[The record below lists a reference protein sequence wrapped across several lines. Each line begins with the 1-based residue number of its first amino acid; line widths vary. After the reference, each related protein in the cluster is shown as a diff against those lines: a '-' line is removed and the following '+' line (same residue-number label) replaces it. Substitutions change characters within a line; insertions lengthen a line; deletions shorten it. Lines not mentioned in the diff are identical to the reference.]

1 MKQVLG
7 NHSSS
12 IIKQCL
18 TLPLQFTW
26 KEKWRKDI
34 STSARGLVA
43 ITFKDLLPQA
53 TFSNKILFK
62 QDLEELQSFS
72 FHLVHLGMA
81 RAGYSADK
89 AAEGG
94 SPCPSPW
101 TGSSEP
107 SRHES
112 TPVAQ
117 HCCKMHPEGSLSLFS
132 HSWKWRSLPQS
143 GTFLQWE
150 SPRSLLVLITMFWC
164 TLLEGEESLFP
175 SKQMQKWT
183 GGVGIALVLFS
194 LARRAP
200 RYSCLVPCCA
210 SLV

>member
-1 MKQVLG
+1 MKHVLG

-18 TLPLQFTW
+18 ILQLQFTW
-26 KEKWRKDI
+26 KEKQREDI

-53 TFSNKILFK
+53 TFSNKILSK

-112 TPVAQ
+112 TPAGTALLQ
-117 HCCKMHPEGSLSLFS
+117 DAPRGLPALLLSLA
-132 HSWKWRSLPQS
+132 
-143 GTFLQWE
+143 
-150 SPRSLLVLITMFWC
+150 
-164 TLLEGEESLFP
+164 LFP
-175 SKQMQKWT
+175 LMEVEELASVRDFPAMGKPQILFGLSHHVLVHITRRRGKSASFLSQCKSGLEEW
-183 GGVGIALVLFS
+183 ALL
-194 LARRAP
+194 
-200 RYSCLVPCCA
+200 
-210 SLV
+210 